1 MKKIAIIPARSGS
14 KGLPN
19 KNILMLL
26 DKPILAY
33 TIEAAIKSKSFE
45 KVIVTTDSLE
55 YKEIAEKYG
64 AEVVIRN
71 EELSND
77 NASSYMVIKDILDKN
92 FELEYDYFVLL
103 QPTSPFRN
111 SEHIIESIIKF
122 EKNINNFDFL
132 VSVAES
138 SKSSVLIK
146 EIAQDESLK
155 NYDID
160 FSNYK
165 RQKFK
170 EYYPNG
176 AIFIGKKEEY
186 LLKKDFFGKKSIAYF
201 MNKEDSIDI
210 DDRLDFELAIL
221 VMNTKNK
228 REQSIKNIKAR
239 IEEKKDLFK
248 EKKEITLIGHSIF
261 DNWNIKKFK
270 KYEVN
275 NLGIRGINT
284 REYNDFILRKKLIT
298 KLGNYVFLMAGTN
311 DIVIE
316 SWKREDTLLWIKD
329 TISFLKKI
337 NNNVKIFFLEVP
349 RVISRL
355 DRSNEIILNL
365 NEFLYENLK
374 EKINYIKL
382 DKLQDK
388 FGNLNIDYT
397 NDGLHF
403 NEKGY
408 EKLYEILV
416 KEIKI

>member
-248 EKKEITLIGHSIF
+248 EKK
-261 DNWNIKKFK
+261 K
-270 KYEVN
+270 
-275 NLGIRGINT
+275 
-284 REYNDFILRKKLIT
+284 
-298 KLGNYVFLMAGTN
+298 
-311 DIVIE
+311 
-316 SWKREDTLLWIKD
+316 
-329 TISFLKKI
+329 
-337 NNNVKIFFLEVP
+337 
-349 RVISRL
+349 
-355 DRSNEIILNL
+355 
-365 NEFLYENLK
+365 
-374 EKINYIKL
+374 
-382 DKLQDK
+382 
-388 FGNLNIDYT
+388 
-397 NDGLHF
+397 
-403 NEKGY
+403 
-408 EKLYEILV
+408 
-416 KEIKI
+416 